1 MIRAVGQ
8 ISYIISADKLS
19 EQLPKLLPGIIAQY
33 KKQAEQLPITEVC
46 VLTINIILCIGVSSC
61 HSMRWHCAF
70 RITFLS
76 LYFGNQGACL
86 CYSPEIKYP
95 GGVKY

>member
-33 KKQAEQLPITEVC
+33 KKQAEQLPITEVS

-61 HSMRWHCAF
+61 HAMRGHCAS
-70 RITFLS
+70 RVALLS
-76 LYFGNQGACL
+76 LYFCNSRSMFTLQ
-86 CYSPEIKYP
+86 PRD
-95 GGVKY
+95 

>member
-33 KKQAEQLPITEVC
+33 KKQAEQLPITEVS
-46 VLTINIILCIGVSSC
+46 VLTINVILCIGVSTGSC
-61 HSMRWHCAF
+61 HGMRGHRKCRSTLLNISF
-70 RITFLS
+70 CDSRTMFMS
-76 LYFGNQGACL
+76 Q
-86 CYSPEIKYP
+86 SRD
-95 GGVKY
+95 

>member
-19 EQLPKLLPGIIAQY
+19 DQLPKLLPGIIALY
-33 KKQAEQLPITEVC
+33 KKQAEQLPITEVS

-61 HSMRWHCAF
+61 HGMREHCSF
-70 RITFLS
+70 RITLPS
-76 LYFGNQGACL
+76 LYFCDSRSMFMLQP
-86 CYSPEIKYP
+86 SD
-95 GGVKY
+95 

>member
-33 KKQAEQLPITEVC
+33 KKQAEQLPITEVS
-46 VLTINIILCIGVSSC
+46 VLTVNIILCIG
-61 HSMRWHCAF
+61 
-70 RITFLS
+70 I
-76 LYFGNQGACL
+76 
-86 CYSPEIKYP
+86 
-95 GGVKY
+95 GVVMV

>member
-33 KKQAEQLPITEVC
+33 KKQAEQLPITEVS

-61 HSMRWHCAF
+61 HGIAGHRKCRSTLRNFSFCDSRSMLMSQSRD
-70 RITFLS
+70 
-76 LYFGNQGACL
+76 
-86 CYSPEIKYP
+86 
-95 GGVKY
+95 